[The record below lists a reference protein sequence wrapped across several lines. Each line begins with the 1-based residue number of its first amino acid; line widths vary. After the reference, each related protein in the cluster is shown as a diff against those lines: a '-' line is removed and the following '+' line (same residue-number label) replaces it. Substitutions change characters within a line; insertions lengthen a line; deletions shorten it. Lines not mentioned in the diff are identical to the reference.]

1 MTQSPKFW
9 DRMAKRYIAS
19 PIGDTAAY
27 EHKLA
32 LTRNHLRPDMDVLE
46 IGCGSGNTGRLH
58 APLVKSYRAIDL
70 SPRMIE
76 LGKAA
81 APVPDNMTMEAA
93 NFDEIDIA
101 PASVDAVLALSVL
114 HLVPDP
120 VATIA
125 KVRKCLKPG
134 GVFVTSTACLKSM
147 WPLRLLAPIGR
158 VTGLIP
164 PLALLSEHE
173 LRAMMA
179 AAGFEIVEDW
189 QARKGAALFLIARVA
204 D

>member
-1 MTQSPKFW
+1 
-9 DRMAKRYIAS
+9 MAKRYIAS
-19 PIGDTAAY
+19 PIGDSAAY

-32 LTRNHLRPDMDVLE
+32 LTRKHLRPDMDVLE

-70 SPRMIE
+70 SPRMVE
-76 LGKAA
+76 LGKAEG
-81 APVPDNMTMEAA
+81 PIPGNMMMEAA
-93 NFDEIDIA
+93 NFDEIDVA
-101 PASVDAVLALSVL
+101 HASLDAVLALSVL

-120 VATIA
+120 AATIA

-164 PLALLSEHE
+164 PLAFFSEHE

-189 QARKGAALFLIARVA
+189 RATKRAALFLVARVA

>member
-1 MTQSPKFW
+1 
-9 DRMAKRYIAS
+9 MAKRYIAS

-32 LTRNHLRPDMDVLE
+32 LTRKHLRPDMDVLE

-70 SPRMIE
+70 SPKMVE
-76 LGKAA
+76 LGKAEG
-81 APVPDNMTMEAA
+81 PIPDNMTMEAA

-101 PASVDAVLALSVL
+101 PESLDAVLALSVL

-120 VATIA
+120 AATTA

-134 GVFVTSTACLKSM
+134 GVFVTSTACLRAM

-158 VTGLIP
+158 ATGLIP
-164 PLALLSEHE
+164 PLAMFSERE
-173 LRAMMA
+173 LRAMMT

-189 QARKGAALFLIARVA
+189 QATKRAALFLIARVA